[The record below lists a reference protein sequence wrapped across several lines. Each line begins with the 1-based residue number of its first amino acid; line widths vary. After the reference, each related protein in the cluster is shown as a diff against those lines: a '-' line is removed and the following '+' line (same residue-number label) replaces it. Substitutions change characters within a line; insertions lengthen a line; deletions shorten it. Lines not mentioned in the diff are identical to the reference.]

1 MIKYRP
7 TTHDHR
13 FTVITVDVDDLDAM
27 IRSHGFPFY
36 IGPEG
41 HSDDRLPWW
50 VQAHHRCIYCDKF
63 AEIKVDGI
71 ADRPVAYLTLDDDL
85 ADGRA
90 RVTVASGLETLAVFR
105 DLRLRQIDIEV
116 PWGQRAQI
124 ESLLINQ

>member
-1 MIKYRP
+1 M
-7 TTHDHR
+7 
-13 FTVITVDVDDLDAM
+13 ITVDVDDLDAM
-27 IRSHGFPFY
+27 IRRDGFPFY

-41 HSDDRLPWW
+41 QSDECLPWW

-71 ADRPVAYLTLDDDL
+71 ADRPVAYLQPDDDL
-85 ADGRA
+85 VDGRA
-90 RVTVASGLETLAVFR
+90 RVTLVSGLETLAAFR
-105 DLRLRQIDIEV
+105 DLRLPHIDIEV